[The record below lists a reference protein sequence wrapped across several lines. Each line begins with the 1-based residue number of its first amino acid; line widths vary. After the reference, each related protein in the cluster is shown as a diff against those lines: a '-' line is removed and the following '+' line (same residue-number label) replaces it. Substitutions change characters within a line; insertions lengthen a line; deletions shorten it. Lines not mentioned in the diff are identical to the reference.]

1 MSEPSVIGRGTVV
14 RGNVRGDGSL
24 EIQGRVEG
32 DVTVAGD
39 VVLGEEAVV
48 RGSITGTQL
57 TIAGT
62 VQGDL
67 RGNESLLVERGA
79 RVVGDLSSPRIGVAP
94 GALVRGNV
102 RTDGEAPLASAQRRP
117 GLAAQPLRSALPA
130 ARPAAPTAEPVK
142 VAPPPPPP
150 PEPEEQSD
158 SEPPHSSEPAAAPAA
173 KAPPPVVPAL
183 GKHAKA
189 KKKRRDA

>member
-1 MSEPSVIGRGTVV
+1 MAEPSVIGRGTVV
-14 RGNVRGDGSL
+14 RGNVSGDSSL
-24 EIQGRVEG
+24 EIHGRVEG

-48 RGSITGTQL
+48 RGNITGAQL

-67 RGNESLLVERGA
+67 RGNEALLVERGA
-79 RVVGDLSSPRIGVAP
+79 RVVGDLTSPRIGVAV

-117 GLAAQPLRSALPA
+117 ALGGQPLRSAMPA
-130 ARPAAPTAEPVK
+130 ARPAVKAEPVK
-142 VAPPPPPP
+142 AAPVPPPPPVI
-150 PEPEEQSD
+150 EPEETD
-158 SEPPHSSEPAAAPAA
+158 SEPPPSAPSATAA

>member
-1 MSEPSVIGRGTVV
+1 MAEPSVIGRGTVV
-14 RGNVRGDGSL
+14 RGNVRGDSSL

-48 RGSITGTQL
+48 RGNITGAQL
-57 TIAGT
+57 SIAGT

-102 RTDGEAPLASAQRRP
+102 RTDGEAPLVSAQRRP
-117 GLAAQPLRSALPA
+117 GAAGQALRGTLP
-130 ARPAAPTAEPVK
+130 ARPAVSTPKLEPVK
-142 VAPPPPPP
+142 AAPPAPPPPSAPSE
-150 PEPEEQSD
+150 PEPLE
-158 SEPPHSSEPAAAPAA
+158 SEPPSAPAA